1 MFPEDLPV
9 RAMLEKT
16 LTRAEGRRRG
26 PERVRTLRSEE
37 STANRPPGGSGLSK
51 LRVGPER
58 LHRHRVFGE
67 RGTDGPGNDCAL
79 RPRLIWVLIYI
90 QFLVEG
96 SLPFCVF
103 FS

>member
-37 STANRPPGGSGLSK
+37 STATDL
-51 LRVGPER
+51 PE
-58 LHRHRVFGE
+58 
-67 RGTDGPGNDCAL
+67 AL
-79 RPRLIWVLIYI
+79 V
-90 QFLVEG
+90 
-96 SLPFCVF
+96 
-103 FS
+103 